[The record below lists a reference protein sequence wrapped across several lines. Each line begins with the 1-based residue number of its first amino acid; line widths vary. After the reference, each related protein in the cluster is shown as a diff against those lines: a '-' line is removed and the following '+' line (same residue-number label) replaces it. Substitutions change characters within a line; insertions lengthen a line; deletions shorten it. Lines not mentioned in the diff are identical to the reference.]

1 MTGISLH
8 YGVRWRTAYQGSF
21 DIMRKNT
28 FLLKASSCNSAL
40 KWTVRELVLQYMLH
54 YNGLNS
60 VRSFKS
66 LSKSIARQGFQPL
79 HLS

>member
-1 MTGISLH
+1 MTGISPQ
-8 YGVRWRTAYQGSF
+8 YCVRWKTDYQGSF
-21 DIMRKNT
+21 GIMRKNT

-40 KWTVRELVLQYMLH
+40 KWTIMELVLQYMLH
-54 YNGLNS
+54 YNGLDS

-79 HLS
+79 NFS